1 MGGVVKGGKKLVKG
15 AVKGV
20 SNLVDASLHPQ
31 SAFKKHVIGAFMPEM
46 PATPDQPLMPDF
58 EGIAKARRRGRTRR
72 LGRAETQLTDTLG

>member
-1 MGGVVKGGKKLVKG
+1 MGGIAKTGKKIVKG
-15 AVKGV
+15 AAKGV

-58 EGIAKARRRGRTRR
+58 ESIAQARRRGRNRR
-72 LGRAETQLTDTLG
+72 LGRAETVMTDTLG